1 MISLDLKCYIDSIY
15 LATVSEIYVISNGLN
30 ITTLRS
36 ATNAKMEYDKLT
48 KRMLYFTDIGNT
60 LYTMKLDG
68 TNQTVISSGIEML
81 AFTIDYVSRY
91 IYYRSVVDNDV
102 KGFPISD
109 SSSISN
115 VIPDA
120 AGVRDLDFDAVSR

>member
-15 LATVSEIYVISNGLN
+15 LATASEIYVISNGLN

-36 ATNAKMEYDKLT
+36 ATNAQIEYDKLA
-48 KRMLYFTDIGNT
+48 KRILYFDDNGNT

-68 TNQTVISSGIEML
+68 TNRTVISSGIQMS

-91 IYYRSVVDNDV
+91 VYYVSAVDNDV

-109 SSSISN
+109 SSNISD

-120 AGVRDLDFDAVSR
+120 DGVRDVDFDAVSR

>member
-1 MISLDLKCYIDSIY
+1 MLYIDSIY
-15 LATVSEIYVISNGLN
+15 LATASEIYVISNGLN

-36 ATNAKMEYDKLT
+36 ATNAQIEYDKLT
-48 KRMLYFTDIGNT
+48 KRIFYFDDNGNT

-68 TNQTVISSGIEML
+68 TYRTVISSGIQMS

-91 IYYRSVVDNDV
+91 VYYVSAVDNDV

-109 SSSISN
+109 SSNISN

-120 AGVRDLDFDAVSR
+120 DGVRDVDFDAVSR